1 MKKTEMTGSLT
12 KRVPGLGNERP
23 TVVSRQTKSE
33 LKKAQN
39 AAVKLNTNGSRRCR
53 TRERKSSLRLQA
65 AAAGELASERPFR
78 NATSPKQN
86 KSLLEA
92 NKGQRQ

>member
-1 MKKTEMTGSLT
+1 MTHSLT

-65 AAAGELASERPFR
+65 AGELASERPFR